1 MTHPHKKVQCSN
13 CKSIVSQCACPYKPV
28 ELVSSCEKCAN
39 KIGAPPET
47 PAQQKQRISYA
58 LAEQIRQIEAR
69 GGDHRIV
76 GVTVFGLLVE
86 ARIEIENLKRK
97 IQ

>member
-1 MTHPHKKVQCSN
+1 MQCS
-13 CKSIVSQCACPYKPV
+13 CPYKPV
-28 ELVSSCEKCAN
+28 ELVSTCDRCVKN
-39 KIGAPPET
+39 IGTPPET
-47 PAQQKQRISYA
+47 PGQQKQRISYA

-69 GGDHRIV
+69 GGDHHMV